1 MDLGNLNYILGENY
15 DRFLLSQF
23 FDPQKIEE
31 AIQLFSWSE
40 EILLKEN
47 RTLPNFNPSYL
58 STVNVQ
64 VYKQSAI
71 SSILK
76 PANTVNVL
84 LVVREELRY
93 VFYRLR
99 MFAAYRGFH
108 HGIIPLYQPKKLI
121 FIIDRR
127 QWMLV
132 PREVRSLCC
141 L

>member
-84 LVVREELRY
+84 LVVREVESL
-93 VFYRLR
+93 F
-99 MFAAYRGFH
+99 
-108 HGIIPLYQPKKLI
+108 
-121 FIIDRR
+121 
-127 QWMLV
+127 
-132 PREVRSLCC
+132 VRDA
-141 L
+141 